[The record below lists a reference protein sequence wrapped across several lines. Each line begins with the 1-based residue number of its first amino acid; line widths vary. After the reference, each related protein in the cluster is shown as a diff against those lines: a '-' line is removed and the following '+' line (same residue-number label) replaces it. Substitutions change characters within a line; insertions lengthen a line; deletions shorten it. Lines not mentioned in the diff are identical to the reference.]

1 MKKSYTIGRTPKELS
16 AAVEIMI
23 RNDFFDLEHFHAKHG
38 GTEGHS
44 FALRLSEE
52 TLEDTIFMDITAE
65 ERTTLTYTCSS
76 EDESIPGLLAQLNQK
91 ISEVLDNAEY
101 KEEIERLSEE
111 KPHEAQEPEPAQPAK
126 TEPETAQR
134 HDAEPSAPAAQPA
147 APFSWCKLIP
157 LTLKIMSAVILLI
170 GLFLA
175 IQGAMSTSPYSS
187 FYEIYPQTMTY
198 FDAYFFFDTLLSWL
212 CRSAVIFALGEIIDL
227 LTHRHSD

>member
-16 AAVEIMI
+16 VAVEIMI
-23 RNDFFDLEHFHAKHG
+23 RNDFFDLEHFHAKHD

-52 TLEDTIFMDITAE
+52 TLEDTIFMDITAG

-76 EDESIPGLLAQLNQK
+76 ENESIPGLLAQLNQK

-111 KPHEAQEPEPAQPAK
+111 KPQEAQEPEP
-126 TEPETAQR
+126 AQR

-175 IQGAMSTSPYSS
+175 IQGAMSTSSYSS

>member
-23 RNDFFDLEHFHAKHG
+23 RNDFFDLEHFHAKHD

-52 TLEDTIFMDITAE
+52 TLEDTIFMDITAG

-101 KEEIERLSEE
+101 KDEIERLSEE
-111 KPHEAQEPEPAQPAK
+111 KPPK

-134 HDAEPSAPAAQPA
+134 HDAEPPAPAAQPA

-175 IQGAMSTSPYSS
+175 IQGAMSTSSYTS
-187 FYEIYPQTMTY
+187 FYEIYPRTMTY
-198 FDAYFFFDTLLSWL
+198 FDAYFFFDTLLSLL

>member
-44 FALRLSEE
+44 FALCLSEE
-52 TLEDTIFMDITAE
+52 TLEDTIFMDITAG

-111 KPHEAQEPEPAQPAK
+111 KPQEAQEPEP
-126 TEPETAQR
+126 AQR

>member
-52 TLEDTIFMDITAE
+52 TLEDTIFMDITAG

-111 KPHEAQEPEPAQPAK
+111 KPHEAQEPEPAQ
-126 TEPETAQR
+126 R

-147 APFSWCKLIP
+147 APFSCCKLIP

>member
-52 TLEDTIFMDITAE
+52 TLEDTIFMDITAG

-111 KPHEAQEPEPAQPAK
+111 KPQEAQEPEP
-126 TEPETAQR
+126 AQR

-147 APFSWCKLIP
+147 APFSWYKLIP

>member
-52 TLEDTIFMDITAE
+52 TLEDTIFMDITAG

-111 KPHEAQEPEPAQPAK
+111 KPHEAQEPEPAQ
-126 TEPETAQR
+126 R
-134 HDAEPSAPAAQPA
+134 HDAEPSAPVAQPA

-175 IQGAMSTSPYSS
+175 IQGAMSTSSYSS

>member
-23 RNDFFDLEHFHAKHG
+23 RNDFFDLEHFHAKHD

-52 TLEDTIFMDITAE
+52 TLEDTIFMDITAG

-111 KPHEAQEPEPAQPAK
+111 KPQEAQEPEP
-126 TEPETAQR
+126 AQR

-227 LTHRHSD
+227 LTRRHSD

>member
-1 MKKSYTIGRTPKELS
+1 MSCPLRPICRRMWNKRKMICGTE
-16 AAVEIMI
+16 AVESGAAGRSIGI
-23 RNDFFDLEHFHAKHG
+23 ARRFCTQRGERVEKIP
-38 GTEGHS
+38 S
-44 FALRLSEE
+44 
-52 TLEDTIFMDITAE
+52 AE
-65 ERTTLTYTCSS
+65 
-76 EDESIPGLLAQLNQK
+76 
-91 ISEVLDNAEY
+91 
-101 KEEIERLSEE
+101 
-111 KPHEAQEPEPAQPAK
+111 EPEP
-126 TEPETAQR
+126 AQR

>member
-52 TLEDTIFMDITAE
+52 TLEDTIFMDITAG

-111 KPHEAQEPEPAQPAK
+111 KPHEAQEPEPAQ
-126 TEPETAQR
+126 R
-134 HDAEPSAPAAQPA
+134 HDSEPSAPAAQPA

-175 IQGAMSTSPYSS
+175 IQGAMSTSSYSS

>member
-23 RNDFFDLEHFHAKHG
+23 RNDFFDLEHFHAKHD

-52 TLEDTIFMDITAE
+52 TLEDTIFMDIPAG

-111 KPHEAQEPEPAQPAK
+111 KPHEAQEPEPAQ
-126 TEPETAQR
+126 R

-175 IQGAMSTSPYSS
+175 IQGAMSTSSYSS

>member
-23 RNDFFDLEHFHAKHG
+23 RNDFFDLEHFHAKHD

-52 TLEDTIFMDITAE
+52 TLEDTIFMDITAG

-76 EDESIPGLLAQLNQK
+76 ENESIPGLLAQLNQK

-111 KPHEAQEPEPAQPAK
+111 KPQEAQEPEP
-126 TEPETAQR
+126 AQR

-175 IQGAMSTSPYSS
+175 IQGAMSTSSYSS

>member
-52 TLEDTIFMDITAE
+52 TLEDTIFMDITAG

-111 KPHEAQEPEPAQPAK
+111 KPHEAQ
-126 TEPETAQR
+126 EPETAQR

-175 IQGAMSTSPYSS
+175 IQGAMSTSSYSS

>member
-23 RNDFFDLEHFHAKHG
+23 RNDFFDLEHFHAKHD

-52 TLEDTIFMDITAE
+52 TLEDTIFMDITAG

-111 KPHEAQEPEPAQPAK
+111 KPHEAQEPEP
-126 TEPETAQR
+126 AQR

>member
-52 TLEDTIFMDITAE
+52 TLEDTIFMDITAG

-111 KPHEAQEPEPAQPAK
+111 KPQEAQESEP
-126 TEPETAQR
+126 AQR

>member
-23 RNDFFDLEHFHAKHG
+23 RNDFFELEHFHAKHG

-44 FALRLSEE
+44 FALRLSDE
-52 TLEDTIFMDITAE
+52 TLEDTIFMDITAG

-111 KPHEAQEPEPAQPAK
+111 KPQEAQEPEP
-126 TEPETAQR
+126 AQR

-175 IQGAMSTSPYSS
+175 IQGAMSTSSYSS

>member
-23 RNDFFDLEHFHAKHG
+23 RNDFFDLEHFHAKHD

-52 TLEDTIFMDITAE
+52 TLEDTIFMDITAG

-111 KPHEAQEPEPAQPAK
+111 KPQETQEPEP
-126 TEPETAQR
+126 AQR

>member
-23 RNDFFDLEHFHAKHG
+23 RNDFLDLEHFHAKHG

-52 TLEDTIFMDITAE
+52 TLEDTIFMDITAG

-111 KPHEAQEPEPAQPAK
+111 KPQEAQEPKP
-126 TEPETAQR
+126 AQR

>member
-52 TLEDTIFMDITAE
+52 TLEDTIFMDITAG

-111 KPHEAQEPEPAQPAK
+111 KPHEAQEPEP
-126 TEPETAQR
+126 AQR

-227 LTHRHSD
+227 PTHRHSD

>member
-23 RNDFFDLEHFHAKHG
+23 RNDFFELEHFHAKHG

-52 TLEDTIFMDITAE
+52 TLEDTIFMDITAG

-111 KPHEAQEPEPAQPAK
+111 KPQEAQEPEP
-126 TEPETAQR
+126 AQR

-175 IQGAMSTSPYSS
+175 IQGAMSTSSYTS

>member
-23 RNDFFDLEHFHAKHG
+23 RNDFFDLEHFHAKHD

-52 TLEDTIFMDITAE
+52 TLEDTIFMDITAG

-111 KPHEAQEPEPAQPAK
+111 KPQEAQEPEP
-126 TEPETAQR
+126 AQR
-134 HDAEPSAPAAQPA
+134 HDAEPSAPAAQPT

>member
-16 AAVEIMI
+16 VAVEIMI
-23 RNDFFDLEHFHAKHG
+23 RNDFFDLEHFHAKHD

-52 TLEDTIFMDITAE
+52 TLEDTIFMDITAG

-76 EDESIPGLLAQLNQK
+76 ENESIPGLLAQLNQK

-111 KPHEAQEPEPAQPAK
+111 KPQEAQEPEP
-126 TEPETAQR
+126 AQR

>member
-23 RNDFFDLEHFHAKHG
+23 RNDFFDLEHFHAKHD

-52 TLEDTIFMDITAE
+52 TLEDTIFMDITSG

-111 KPHEAQEPEPAQPAK
+111 KPQEAQ
-126 TEPETAQR
+126 EPETAQR

-175 IQGAMSTSPYSS
+175 IQGAMSTSSYSS

>member
-23 RNDFFDLEHFHAKHG
+23 RNDFFDLEHFHAKHD

-52 TLEDTIFMDITAE
+52 TLEDTIFMDITAG

-111 KPHEAQEPEPAQPAK
+111 KPQEAQEPEP
-126 TEPETAQR
+126 AQR
-134 HDAEPSAPAAQPA
+134 HDAEPSAPAAQPT

-175 IQGAMSTSPYSS
+175 IQGAMSTSSYSS

>member
-23 RNDFFDLEHFHAKHG
+23 RNDFFDLEHFHAKHD

-52 TLEDTIFMDITAE
+52 TLEDTIFMDITAG

-101 KEEIERLSEE
+101 KEEIDRLSEE
-111 KPHEAQEPEPAQPAK
+111 KPQEAQEPEP
-126 TEPETAQR
+126 AQR

>member
-23 RNDFFDLEHFHAKHG
+23 RNDFFDLEHFHAKHD

-52 TLEDTIFMDITAE
+52 TLEDTIFMDITAG

-101 KEEIERLSEE
+101 TEEIERLSEE
-111 KPHEAQEPEPAQPAK
+111 KPHEAQEPEP
-126 TEPETAQR
+126 AQR

-175 IQGAMSTSPYSS
+175 IQGAMSTSSYSS

>member
-23 RNDFFDLEHFHAKHG
+23 RNDFFDLEHFHAKHD

-52 TLEDTIFMDITAE
+52 TLEDTIFMDITAG

-111 KPHEAQEPEPAQPAK
+111 KPQEAQEPEP
-126 TEPETAQR
+126 AQR

-175 IQGAMSTSPYSS
+175 IQGAMSTSSYSS

-212 CRSAVIFALGEIIDL
+212 RRSAVIFALGEIIDL

>member
-23 RNDFFDLEHFHAKHG
+23 RNDFFDLEHFHAKHD

-52 TLEDTIFMDITAE
+52 TLEDTIFMDITAG
-65 ERTTLTYTCSS
+65 ERTTLTHTCSS

-111 KPHEAQEPEPAQPAK
+111 KPQEAQEPEP
-126 TEPETAQR
+126 AQR

>member
-52 TLEDTIFMDITAE
+52 TLEDTIFMDITAG

-76 EDESIPGLLAQLNQK
+76 EDESIPELLAQLNQK

-111 KPHEAQEPEPAQPAK
+111 KPQEAQEPEL
-126 TEPETAQR
+126 AQR

-198 FDAYFFFDTLLSWL
+198 FDAYFFFDTLLSWI
-212 CRSAVIFALGEIIDL
+212 CKSAVIFALGEIIDL

>member
-1 MKKSYTIGRTPKELS
+1 MKKSYTISRTPKELS

-23 RNDFFDLEHFHAKHG
+23 RNDFFDLEHFHAKHD

-52 TLEDTIFMDITAE
+52 TLEDTIFMDITAG

-111 KPHEAQEPEPAQPAK
+111 KPQEAQEPEP
-126 TEPETAQR
+126 AQR
-134 HDAEPSAPAAQPA
+134 HDAEPSAPAAQPT

>member
-1 MKKSYTIGRTPKELS
+1 MKKSYTFGRTPKELS

-23 RNDFFDLEHFHAKHG
+23 RNDFFDLEHFHAKHD

-52 TLEDTIFMDITAE
+52 TLEDTIFMDITAG

-76 EDESIPGLLAQLNQK
+76 ENESIPGLLAQLNQK

-111 KPHEAQEPEPAQPAK
+111 KPQEAQEPEP
-126 TEPETAQR
+126 AQR

>member
-23 RNDFFDLEHFHAKHG
+23 RNDFFDLEHFHAKHD

-52 TLEDTIFMDITAE
+52 TLEDTIFMDITAG

-111 KPHEAQEPEPAQPAK
+111 KPQEAQEPEP
-126 TEPETAQR
+126 AQR
-134 HDAEPSAPAAQPA
+134 HDAEPSAPGAQPA

-175 IQGAMSTSPYSS
+175 IQGAMSTSSYSS

>member
-23 RNDFFDLEHFHAKHG
+23 RNDFFDLEHFHAKHD

-52 TLEDTIFMDITAE
+52 TLEDTIFMDITAG

-111 KPHEAQEPEPAQPAK
+111 KPQEAQEPEPAQ
-126 TEPETAQR
+126 R
-134 HDAEPSAPAAQPA
+134 HDAEPAAPAAQPT

>member
-52 TLEDTIFMDITAE
+52 TLEDTIFMDITAG

-101 KEEIERLSEE
+101 KDEIKRLSEE
-111 KPHEAQEPEPAQPAK
+111 KPQEAQ
-126 TEPETAQR
+126 EPETAQR

-175 IQGAMSTSPYSS
+175 IQGAMSTSSYSS

-198 FDAYFFFDTLLSWL
+198 FDAYFFFDTLLSWI

>member
-52 TLEDTIFMDITAE
+52 TLEDTIFMDITAG

-111 KPHEAQEPEPAQPAK
+111 KPQEAQEPEP
-126 TEPETAQR
+126 AQR

-198 FDAYFFFDTLLSWL
+198 FDAYFFFDTLSWL
-212 CRSAVIFALGEIIDL
+212 CKRGHLRSE
-227 LTHRHSD
+227 RS

>member
-23 RNDFFDLEHFHAKHG
+23 RNDFFDLEHFHAKLD

-52 TLEDTIFMDITAE
+52 TLEDTIFMDITAG
-65 ERTTLTYTCSS
+65 ERSTLTYTCSS

-111 KPHEAQEPEPAQPAK
+111 KPQEAQEPEP
-126 TEPETAQR
+126 AQR

-175 IQGAMSTSPYSS
+175 IQGAMSTSSYSS

>member
-52 TLEDTIFMDITAE
+52 TLEDTIFMDITAG

-111 KPHEAQEPEPAQPAK
+111 KPQEAQEPEP
-126 TEPETAQR
+126 AQR

-175 IQGAMSTSPYSS
+175 IQGAMSTSSYSS

-198 FDAYFFFDTLLSWL
+198 FDAYFFFDTLLSWI

>member
-52 TLEDTIFMDITAE
+52 TLEDTIFMDITAG

-101 KEEIERLSEE
+101 KDEIERLSEE
-111 KPHEAQEPEPAQPAK
+111 KPQEAQEPEP
-126 TEPETAQR
+126 AQR

-175 IQGAMSTSPYSS
+175 IQGAMSTSSYSS

>member
-44 FALRLSEE
+44 FALRLSDE
-52 TLEDTIFMDITAE
+52 TLEDTIFMDITAG

-111 KPHEAQEPEPAQPAK
+111 KPQEAQEPEP
-126 TEPETAQR
+126 AQR

-175 IQGAMSTSPYSS
+175 IQGAMSTSSYSS

>member
-52 TLEDTIFMDITAE
+52 TLEDTIFMDITTG

-111 KPHEAQEPEPAQPAK
+111 KPQEAQEPEP
-126 TEPETAQR
+126 AQR

>member
-52 TLEDTIFMDITAE
+52 TLEDTIFMDITAG

-111 KPHEAQEPEPAQPAK
+111 KPQEAQEPEP
-126 TEPETAQR
+126 AQR
-134 HDAEPSAPAAQPA
+134 HDAEPSAPATQPA

-175 IQGAMSTSPYSS
+175 IQGAMSTSSYSS